1 MKEQIMIFFVT
12 DTQHKLLRWNLIML
26 ILYELFVL
34 LFKIIRKVYNYH
46 SLVLNNIS
54 IGSCLCPKKNCKVS
68 NNSKNGLAVI

>member
-1 MKEQIMIFFVT
+1 
-12 DTQHKLLRWNLIML
+12 ML
-26 ILYELFVL
+26 ILYELFVV

-54 IGSCLCPKKNCKVS
+54 IGSCLCQKKNCKVS